1 MPRMA
6 ELVRVHTGSSIM
18 EAEIVK
24 ARLESEGVPALL
36 RGEGMGPYRIGTI
49 EVWVRADM
57 ELHARIVLDDT
68 TPSDAEQERRPNA

>member
-1 MPRMA
+1 MA